1 MGALLCVGMVRH
13 CALASRGAGT
23 MCAYWLACLAGWLAG
38 WLAGGSVGKQAR
50 SRRKAIQVDARQMAE
65 VDSGVPLAT
74 ALPHSLT
81 QTYSVPKY
89 LYRKLAVSRKI
100 PLPVSLRLHFEGYG
114 RFQKFPYGHGSQ
126 TKKAPFPTP

>member
-38 WLAGGSVGKQAR
+38 DSVVKQ

-65 VDSGVPLAT
+65 VDSGVSLAT

-114 RFQKFPYGHGSQ
+114 RFQTFPYGHGSQ

>member
-1 MGALLCVGMVRH
+1 MCRYGAALCAGIAWRWYNVRLL
-13 CALASRGAGT
+13 AGVS
-23 MCAYWLACLAGWLAG
+23 GWLAG
-38 WLAGGSVGKQAR
+38 DSVVKQ

-65 VDSGVPLAT
+65 VDSGVSLAT

-114 RFQKFPYGHGSQ
+114 RFQTFPYGHGSQ